1 MLSGQFRGMNI
12 IAMHPTVFRRLGLA
26 CLLVVAVLVLP
37 GLAAGEDAQKPAPQP
52 IDNPAELKRLLN
64 DQTVYGRY
72 ANGDPWTEYQS
83 PDGRTSYLEKNCI
96 YRGHWWIAGGQVCYR
111 YEEIEN
117 GTVFCFRLYREGP
130 RLDFYYELAPGDWQ
144 LNAYTIDV
152 TPGNPEKLPL
162 EGQSCTPAPG
172 V

>member
-1 MLSGQFRGMNI
+1 MLCRQFPGMNI
-12 IAMHPTVFRRLGLA
+12 LAMHPTVFRRFGF
-26 CLLVVAVLVLP
+26 AVFV
-37 GLAAGEDAQKPAPQP
+37 LAALLLPRLAGAEDAPKPSPPQP
-52 IDNPAELKRLLN
+52 IDNPVDIKRLLN

-72 ANGDPWTEYQS
+72 SNGDPWAEYQS
-83 PDGRTSYLEKNCI
+83 PDGRTAYQEKNCI
-96 YRGHWWIAGGQVCYR
+96 YRGHWWVAGDQVCYR

-117 GTVFCFRLYREGP
+117 GTVFCFRLYHDGP

-144 LNAYTIDV
+144 LNAYSIDV

-162 EGQSCTPAPG
+162 EGRSCVPSPG